1 MFINRKHT
9 ISLHLLTSF
18 SVKMYLSNNGKI
30 YENNWN
36 LSLKRWYKIT
46 SILNTVTCKKKSG
59 DVLKMCGTAN
69 INFMEKRKHIIT
81 EKISLWKK
89 NFQFYHAIILRNIGC
104 LFINS
109 FLYGI
114 ANCNIIYVSNMLIMF
129 NFSWAVTSIS
139 IWKYVWST
147 NGGLLNFVIQKN
159 TFWTQFF

>member
-36 LSLKRWYKIT
+36 LSLKRWHKIT

-59 DVLKMCGTAN
+59 DVLK
-69 INFMEKRKHIIT
+69 IVWYSEHKH
-81 EKISLWKK
+81 KL
-89 NFQFYHAIILRNIGC
+89 YHAIILRNIGC

-139 IWKYVWST
+139 IWNYVWST

-159 TFWTQFF
+159 TFWTQFFLLFIISLLSV